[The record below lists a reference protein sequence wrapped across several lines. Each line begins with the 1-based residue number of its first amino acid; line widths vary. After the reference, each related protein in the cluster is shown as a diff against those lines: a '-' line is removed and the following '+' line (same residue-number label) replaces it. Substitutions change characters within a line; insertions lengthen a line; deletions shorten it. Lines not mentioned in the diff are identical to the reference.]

1 MSEPVLPVD
10 LAPRVPEGVTP
21 SQCIEMWLDLMN
33 ACDEFLL
40 AGLRREIGPDGD
52 LKAAYRQWY
61 WQQMEE
67 HDQAIFRMLRRLDE
81 TWQDD
86 GR

>member
-1 MSEPVLPVD
+1 MSDPVLSAD
-10 LAPRVPEGVTP
+10 LGPRVPEGATP

-33 ACDEFLL
+33 ACDEFLM

-52 LKAAYRQWY
+52 LRAAYRQWY

>member
-1 MSEPVLPVD
+1 MSEPVSPAD
-10 LAPRVPEGVTP
+10 LAPRVLEGATP

-52 LKAAYRQWY
+52 LRAAYRHWY

-67 HDQAIFRMLRRLDE
+67 HDQALFRMLRRLDE
-81 TWQDD
+81 TWKDD